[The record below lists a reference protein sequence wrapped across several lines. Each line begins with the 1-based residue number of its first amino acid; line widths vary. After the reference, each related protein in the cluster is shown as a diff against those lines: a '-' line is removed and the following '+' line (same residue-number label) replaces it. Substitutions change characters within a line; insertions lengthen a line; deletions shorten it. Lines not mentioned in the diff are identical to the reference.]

1 MHENARFG
9 AKRSPRECPKCLE
22 LSDFEQ
28 RTIAEATARKAVV
41 IIGRK
46 KVGHWRREQPAGKL
60 QIPDP
65 RRRQRHQVALVASR
79 YDDLAEDLL
88 HDRALED
95 GRDSAR
101 DRPLV

>member
-1 MHENARFG
+1 MRCAAEGVGSSVAGSSLTTEYACRQHVVEATTELHENARFG
-9 AKRSPRECPKCLE
+9 AKRSPRECPKCLK

-46 KVGHWRREQPAGKL
+46 EVGHWRREQPAGKL

-65 RRRQRHQVALVASR
+65 R
-79 YDDLAEDLL
+79 
-88 HDRALED
+88 
-95 GRDSAR
+95 
-101 DRPLV
+101 